1 MWREEGKRDPKIL
14 GALTRLDLYHHSL
27 KLLGDK
33 LIASVAQ
40 AEPSGLTPE
49 LEQRSLEVGGE
60 FAELLAAVTAFAEG
74 EERAEVQSALGLIE
88 VALGRATKTTDDTLH
103 MVNVWRI
110 VQVGDQ
116 LLSTLARTYGYERLT
131 GDSLATSSDDR
142 GREPAELARLFAEYG
157 DAMGGEPS
165 LAVST
170 LPPFEHG
177 ILQWRG
183 SQLYY
188 VQRVEDGARWVELD
202 PDVEPRV
209 IAEEHGGVEIAEAR
223 TSEGYPLNLMLDVEL
238 DEKAVG
244 EYLTSQKG
252 REYFVSGY
260 QVAAEIGPRGRRPE
274 RGRR

>member
-1 MWREEGKRDPKIL
+1 MWREEAKRDPKVL

-27 KLLGDK
+27 KLLGEK

-40 AEPSGLTPE
+40 AEPTRSAPE
-49 LEQRSLEVGGE
+49 LRRRPLEVGGE
-60 FAELLAAVTAFAEG
+60 FVELLAAVMDFVQG
-74 EERAEVQSALGLIE
+74 EERAEVQSALDLME
-88 VALGRATKTTDDTLH
+88 LALMRATKTTDDTIH

-110 VQVGDQ
+110 VQIGDQ
-116 LLSTLARTYGYERLT
+116 LLSSLARTYGYERLT
-131 GDSLATSSDDR
+131 GDSLAGASDDHD
-142 GREPAELARLFAEYG
+142 REPAELDRLFAEYE

-165 LAVST
+165 LPVSP

-202 PDVEPRV
+202 PDVEPKV
-209 IAEEHGGVEIAEAR
+209 IGEERGGVEIAEAR
-223 TSEGYPLNLMLDVEL
+223 TAEGYPLNLMLDVDL

-244 EYLTSQKG
+244 EYLASQKG

-260 QVAAEIGPRGRRPE
+260 QIVAENSSRGGRLQRGRR
-274 RGRR
+274 